1 MHTKQCIVD
10 KRTVSWEERMKYQ
23 IGDKVKVRKWGDM
36 ALEYGVDD
44 DGDIKMPLYFI
55 KKMEPFC
62 GKIVTIKER
71 CVDLDDEEHYEIME
85 DVEQEFWFSDDMFE
99 DEFVSPILVGIDI
112 YNFVKELSNKFLGNK
127 ADMTDGEKAAYNLGK
142 EQILSLLNQS
152 LNELFLEEDNVITST
167 YIVHVPGLNTA
178 TDFASIDEIQEQ
190 FGGDKI

>member
-1 MHTKQCIVD
+1 
-10 KRTVSWEERMKYQ
+10 MKYQ

-44 DGDIKMPLYFI
+44 DGDIKMPIYFI
-55 KKMEPFC
+55 KEMEPFC

-112 YNFVKELSNKFLGNK
+112 YNFVKELSNKFLGDK
-127 ADMTDGEKAAYNLGK
+127 PDMTDGEKAAYNLGK

>member
-1 MHTKQCIVD
+1 
-10 KRTVSWEERMKYQ
+10 MKYQ

-44 DGDIKMPLYFI
+44 NGDIKMPIYFI
-55 KKMEPFC
+55 KEMEQFC

-85 DVEQEFWFSDDMFE
+85 DTEQEFWFSDDMFE
-99 DEFVSPILVGIDI
+99 DEFTSPILVGIDI
-112 YNFVKELSNKFLGNK
+112 YNLVKELSDKFLSDSP
-127 ADMTDGEKAAYNLGK
+127 DMTDGEKAAYNLGK
-142 EQILSLLNQS
+142 EQILSLLKQS
-152 LNELFLEEDNVITST
+152 LDELYKEDGVVIPT
-167 YIVHVPGLNTA
+167 YIVHVPGLNAA